1 MIGKYGLEKRN
12 DREQMLVYFC
22 IKRQLIV
29 TNTWFQQ
36 EKKRRYTWEKSGDT
50 ERGRYQIDYILVKHR
65 YRNSVKC
72 CKSYPGADAFTDHN
86 LVAMQM
92 SVKVKILQREKKK
105 QKWNVERL
113 KKNCEQFQR
122 SIEETVKANRGMN
135 VNQRWTE
142 LRRVIQSSARKYVGY
157 EGKRRPKKP
166 RITEEMINKMDE
178 RRKWKN

>member
-1 MIGKYGLEKRN
+1 M
-12 DREQMLVYFC
+12 
-22 IKRQLIV
+22 
-29 TNTWFQQ
+29 
-36 EKKRRYTWEKSGDT
+36 
-50 ERGRYQIDYILVKHR
+50 KHR
-65 YRNSVKC
+65 YRNSVKF

-92 SVKVKILQREKKK
+92 SVKLKILQRGKKK

-157 EGKRRPKKP
+157 EGYEDLRNL
-166 RITEEMINKMDE
+166 E
-178 RRKWKN
+178 